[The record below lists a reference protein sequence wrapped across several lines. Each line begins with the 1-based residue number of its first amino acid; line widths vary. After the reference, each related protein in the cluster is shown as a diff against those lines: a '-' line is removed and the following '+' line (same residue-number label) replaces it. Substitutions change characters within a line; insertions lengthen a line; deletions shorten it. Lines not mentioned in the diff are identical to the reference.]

1 MSTTTKSL
9 VSINAE
15 TMETAKNSIT
25 NMVNRRG
32 LVLEGSL
39 DFSKPPTFPSK
50 NKEKDFKR
58 RLERVIDYPTM
69 KRVSMFLRMY
79 SQLAGT
85 SPVKVDLSPKE
96 KKIREYRKEYV
107 EARKKAIEAYSRYKE
122 EKGDFYKSIHLKG

>member
-15 TMETAKNSIT
+15 TMESAKKSIT

-39 DFSKPPTFPSK
+39 DFSKLPTFSSK

-58 RLERVIDYPTM
+58 RLERVVDYPTM

-79 SQLAGT
+79 SQLTGT
-85 SPVKVDLSPKE
+85 SPVKVDYSPKE

>member
-32 LVLEGSL
+32 LVLEGNL
-39 DFSKPPTFPSK
+39 DLSKSPSFPSK

-58 RLERVIDYPTM
+58 RLERVIDLPTM

-79 SQLAGT
+79 SQFTGT
-85 SPVKVDLSPKE
+85 QQVKVDYSAKE

-122 EKGDFYKSIHLKG
+122 EKGDFYKSIHLRD